1 MRKTERNRLLSL
13 LREAAARLRSSLQLR
28 AAVAAAAALATAH
41 ERLQLH
47 SLQLSKLRSH
57 TTILRACPYVLY
69 VSCVATTV
77 QMYFVFQIHLKLT
90 RRICILSKLFKNGN
104 VFEMYFRYCDEA
116 QTYTVE
122 VKVKASVWGRICK
135 AVEAAKVH

>member
-28 AAVAAAAALATAH
+28 AAVAAH

-90 RRICILSKLFKNGN
+90 RRICILSKLFKSGNTVGNG
-104 VFEMYFRYCDEA
+104 FEMYFRYCDEA
-116 QTYTVE
+116 QE
-122 VKVKASVWGRICK
+122 LSK
-135 AVEAAKVH
+135 